1 MSVPLEQQSFWNALV
16 ADARRKP
23 LRQVARDYGTTLP
36 ELQAALLRADV
47 LGARPTEPTS
57 VQAPGAPAAGS
68 TDKVGAP
75 TGTTRRAGRFP
86 RRADSANGARARI
99 EQVVSL
105 LGTEPDG
112 TVARRAGVARKTI
125 VEYRKAN
132 GIPAYK
138 GDAAAGPPNPRRI
151 QQAPADRAA
160 DGSAAPA
167 TAPLRGSRLD
177 TFADIIGVLPDRE
190 VAERAGVS
198 AENVRMYRARR
209 GIAAGWRHAAQ
220 LTSTPATAASV
231 PAPRPQPAATFAW
244 RVHVVQPDQERR
256 VYSVVADDLLAAVTH
271 AERVLGVEGWSIE
284 GICRIGEV
292 LRT

>member
-1 MSVPLEQQSFWNALV
+1 MSVPLEHQSFWPALV

-23 LRQVARDYGTTLP
+23 LRQVARDYGTTVP

-47 LGARPTEPTS
+47 LGVRHADATSAAGAVPVPTSATPASSLPVTEPPGS
-57 VQAPGAPAAGS
+57 VPDP
-68 TDKVGAP
+68 P
-75 TGTTRRAGRFP
+75 RRAGRFP
-86 RRADSANGARARI
+86 RRADGISGARARI
-99 EQVVSL
+99 LQVAAL

-132 GIPAYK
+132 GIPAYR
-138 GDAAAGPPNPRRI
+138 GEASTGVVT
-151 QQAPADRAA
+151 
-160 DGSAAPA
+160 SVPA

-209 GIAAGWRHAAQ
+209 GIAAGWRHTARQSVSPAA
-220 LTSTPATAASV
+220 AAAH
-231 PAPRPQPAATFAW
+231 APRPVVAATFAW
-244 RVHVVQPDQERR
+244 RVHVVQPDQDRR

-271 AERVLGVEGWSIE
+271 AEHVLGVDGWSIE

-292 LRT
+292 LRP